1 MLWGGCRHAINI
13 LTLKEQASFNAIY
26 IPTKLMKHEL
36 PVHIEHY
43 ANPMVHPVT
52 RETILSYK
60 KLMNDQARY
69 SQIAVKR
76 TIFTL

>member
-1 MLWGGCRHAINI
+1 MWHAINI
-13 LTLKEQASFNAIY
+13 LTLKEQVSFNAIY
-26 IPTKLMKHEL
+26 IPTKLMKHKL
-36 PVHIEHY
+36 PVHFEHY
-43 ANPMVHPVT
+43 ANPMVHLVT
-52 RETILSYK
+52 RETILCYK